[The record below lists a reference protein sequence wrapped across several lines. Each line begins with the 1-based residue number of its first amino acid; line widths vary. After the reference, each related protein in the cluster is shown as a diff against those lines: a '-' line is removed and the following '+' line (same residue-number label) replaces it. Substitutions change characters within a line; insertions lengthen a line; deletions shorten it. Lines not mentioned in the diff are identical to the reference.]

1 MANLLIQH
9 HDGLRLRF
17 PETDSIREQTY
28 AESET
33 NSPFAVTDL
42 SGLSK
47 SEQDAVIE
55 AESARLQGSI
65 DLSMGPILRMQLFKR
80 GDERPSRLLL
90 IIHHL
95 AVDGV
100 SWRILFEDFL
110 EACRALQTGD
120 AANFPPKTSSY
131 RIWAVRLQEL
141 SNRNSWNKDYWLN
154 EARWAVPRIPV
165 DYAGGFENNIVDS
178 QSAVTV
184 ELSEDETSNLLLEA
198 PKAFNTQINDIL
210 LTALLLAV
218 QEWTGEG
225 RLLVDLEG
233 HGREDLFE
241 DVDVS
246 RTTGWFTNV
255 YPLLLET
262 EAGPSLTDTLRCVK
276 EQIRAVPLRGVEYG
290 MARWLGTDR
299 DYVEKLESQPQP
311 EIVFN
316 YLGQIDRVVS
326 AGGDWKLMADWDS
339 PEHAPNDPRS
349 HVLEIE
355 GIVQGRRLILTWKF
369 SNNLH
374 NHATIDGIANRYAE
388 ILRSLIEHCAN
399 LEAGSFTPS
408 DFPAARLDQETLDA
422 LMEQIRG

>member
-1 MANLLIQH
+1 
-9 HDGLRLRF
+9 
-17 PETDSIREQTY
+17 
-28 AESET
+28 
-33 NSPFAVTDL
+33 
-42 SGLSK
+42 
-47 SEQDAVIE
+47 
-55 AESARLQGSI
+55 
-65 DLSMGPILRMQLFKR
+65 
-80 GDERPSRLLL
+80 
-90 IIHHL
+90 
-95 AVDGV
+95 
-100 SWRILFEDFL
+100 
-110 EACRALQTGD
+110 
-120 AANFPPKTSSY
+120 
-131 RIWAVRLQEL
+131 
-141 SNRNSWNKDYWLN
+141 
-154 EARWAVPRIPV
+154 
-165 DYAGGFENNIVDS
+165 
-178 QSAVTV
+178 V
-184 ELSEDETSNLLLEA
+184 ELSEDETSNLLQEA

-210 LTALLLAV
+210 LTALLLVV

-255 YPLLLET
+255 YPLFLET
-262 EAGPSLTDTLRCVK
+262 EAGASLTDTLKSVK
-276 EQIRAVPLRGVEYG
+276 EQIRAVPLHGVEYG

-299 DYVEKLESQPQP
+299 DYVEKLESQPRP

-355 GIVQGRRLILTWKF
+355 GVVQGRCLILTWKF

-374 NHATIDGIANRYAE
+374 RHATISRVANRYAE
-388 ILRSLIEHCAN
+388 LLRSLIEHCAI